1 MQKRLD
7 VERVVLC
14 GGIRG
19 VIHFEVCG
27 GLAYNAKRYVFL
39 DEIWNYKQSLSFA
52 HQVYACA
59 SRVKF
64 LS

>member
-39 DEIWNYKQSLSFA
+39 DEIGNYKQS
-52 HQVYACA
+52 
-59 SRVKF
+59 
-64 LS
+64 